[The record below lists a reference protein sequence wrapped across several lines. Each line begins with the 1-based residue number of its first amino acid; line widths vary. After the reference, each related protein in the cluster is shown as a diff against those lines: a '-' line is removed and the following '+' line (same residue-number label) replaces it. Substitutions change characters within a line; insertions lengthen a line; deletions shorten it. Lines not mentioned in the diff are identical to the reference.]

1 MNLVSG
7 NADKGKVVSVH
18 AIKTYGAMEVQLHC
32 TITSALHV
40 SGDLHAHSRLPIRET
55 ALAAIGK
62 GDYRSLKEPLQ
73 KTRVG
78 KM

>member
-1 MNLVSG
+1 MWG

-18 AIKTYGAMEVQLHC
+18 AIKKYGAMEEQLHC

-40 SGDLHAHSRLPIRET
+40 SGDLHVHSHFPIRET

-62 GDYRSLKEPLQ
+62 GGRCSLQEPLQ
-73 KTRVG
+73 KTRGG
-78 KM
+78 KILS

>member
-1 MNLVSG
+1 MDFVWG

-40 SGDLHAHSRLPIRET
+40 SGDLHAQSRFPIKET
-55 ALAAIGK
+55 ALAAIGN
-62 GDYRSLKEPLQ
+62 GGCSSSQEPLQ
-73 KTRVG
+73 KTHVD